1 MLQWQRL
8 TGNEQVLS
16 VDSDANSADQPVDRI
31 WIECYTRALVVVHGQ
46 ELKFWQQHLG
56 YAIDTCDAFARNG
69 RTWAWR
75 IQVFNLYTVTKSF
88 PLIDSWRYLRV
99 AYNDVLVAAL
109 GRCTISNRQWTWN
122 HGPNYVILAGC
133 PSLTYTSVQMT
144 AAGSSHVTVSS

>member
-88 PLIDSWRYLRV
+88 PLIESWKV
-99 AYNDVLVAAL
+99 
-109 GRCTISNRQWTWN
+109 SK
-122 HGPNYVILAGC
+122 
-133 PSLTYTSVQMT
+133 SSVQWCSCCSTRTLHDFQQAMNLKSRPKLCY
-144 AAGSSHVTVSS
+144 SSRLPKLDVHIRPNDCCWFFTCDRE